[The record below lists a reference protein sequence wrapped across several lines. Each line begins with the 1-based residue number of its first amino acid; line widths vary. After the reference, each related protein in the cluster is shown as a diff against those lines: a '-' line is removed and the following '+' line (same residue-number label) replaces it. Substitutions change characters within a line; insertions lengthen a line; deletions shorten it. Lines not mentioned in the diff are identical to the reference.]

1 MTIRHLKIFIA
12 VCEYGSTTKAAEA
25 LFLLQPTVSHAIA
38 DLEKYY
44 KVNLFNRV
52 NQRLLLTDAGKELLM
67 KAKETVAS
75 FDDFEEFATSQG
87 QNPKV
92 KIGASLTLGQTLI
105 PRFLQGIQE
114 KGLPIEPRILIR
126 QSTRIENELEQGN
139 LDFGVIS
146 GNVLSPYLTAI
157 PLSKEL
163 FTLVAHVDFP
173 IPDKIA
179 VQDLSKYPLLIREHG
194 SSSRDLLES
203 FANAHGINLSPI
215 MDSSNNQ
222 ALITALYA
230 GLGVAFLPHSYLM
243 GHLERNK
250 FKEIEIEGFDAN
262 QTHYLIIH
270 KNKKL
275 NPLQQQ
281 AYDFIQ
287 TLEI

>member
-25 LFLLQPTVSHAIA
+25 LFLVQPTVSHAISE
-38 DLEKYY
+38 LEKYY
-44 KVNLFNRV
+44 KVNLFDRV
-52 NQRLLLTDAGKELLM
+52 NQRLLLTDAGKELLI
-67 KAKETVAS
+67 KAKETVTS
-75 FDDFEEFATSQG
+75 FDDFEAFATAQG
-87 QNPKV
+87 QSPKV

-105 PRFLQGIQE
+105 PRFLQSIKE
-114 KGLPIEPRILIR
+114 KGLLLEPQILIR
-126 QSTRIENELEQGN
+126 QSTRIEKELEEGN

-146 GNVLSPYLTAI
+146 GNILSPYLTAT
-157 PLSKEL
+157 PLASEL
-163 FTLVAHVDFP
+163 FTLVSHIDFP

-179 VQDLSKYPLLIREHG
+179 VEDLAKYPLLIREHG
-194 SSSRDLLES
+194 SSSRGLLER
-203 FANAHGINLSPI
+203 FANAHGVKLAPI

-230 GLGVAFLPHSYLM
+230 GLGVAFLPQSYVT
-243 GHLERNK
+243 GHLERDK

-287 TLEI
+287 TLSL

>member
-1 MTIRHLKIFIA
+1 
-12 VCEYGSTTKAAEA
+12 
-25 LFLLQPTVSHAIA
+25 
-38 DLEKYY
+38 
-44 KVNLFNRV
+44 
-52 NQRLLLTDAGKELLM
+52 M

-75 FDDFEEFATSQG
+75 FDDFESFATYHG
-87 QNPKV
+87 QSPKV

-114 KGLPIEPRILIR
+114 NGLTVEPQILIR

-146 GNVLSPYLTAI
+146 GNVLSPYLKAI
-157 PLSKEL
+157 PLSNEL
-163 FTLVAHVDFP
+163 FTLVSHVDFP
-173 IPDKIA
+173 IPEKIS
-179 VQDLSKYPLLIREHG
+179 VQDLAKYPLLIREHG

-203 FANAHGINLSPI
+203 FANAHGVKLTPI

-222 ALITALYA
+222 ALITALYSS
-230 GLGVAFLPHSYLM
+230 LGVAFLPHSYVT
-243 GHLERNK
+243 GHLEREK
-250 FKEIEIEGFDAN
+250 FKTIEIEGFDAN

-281 AYDFIQ
+281 AYEFIQ
-287 TLEI
+287 TLNI

>member
-25 LFLLQPTVSHAIA
+25 LFLVQPTVSHAIA

-44 KVNLFNRV
+44 KVNLFDRV

-163 FTLVAHVDFP
+163 FTLVAHVSFP

-230 GLGVAFLPHSYLM
+230 GLGAAFLPHSYLM
-243 GHLERNK
+243 GHLERDK

>member
-12 VCEYGSTTKAAEA
+12 VCEHGSTTKAAEA
-25 LFLLQPTVSHAIA
+25 LFLVQPTVSHAIA
-38 DLEKYY
+38 ELEKYY
-44 KVNLFNRV
+44 RVSLFDRV

-67 KAKETVAS
+67 KAKETVQS
-75 FDDFEEFATSQG
+75 FDDFEAFATFRG
-87 QNPKV
+87 QSPKV

-114 KGLPIEPRILIR
+114 KGLTVEPQILIR
-126 QSTRIENELEQGN
+126 QSTRIERELEQGN

-146 GNVLSPYLTAI
+146 GHVLSPYLTAV
-157 PLSKEL
+157 PLAKEL
-163 FTLVAHVDFP
+163 FTLVARADFP

-179 VQDLSKYPLLIREHG
+179 VWDLAKYPLLIREHG

-203 FANAHGINLSPI
+203 FANTHGVILTPI

-222 ALITALYA
+222 ALITALYSS
-230 GLGVAFLPHSYLM
+230 LGVAFLPHSYVT

-262 QTHYLIIH
+262 QTHYLIMH

-281 AYDFIQ
+281 AYEFIQ
-287 TLEI
+287 TLPL

>member
-12 VCEYGSTTKAAEA
+12 VCEHGSTTKAAEA
-25 LFLLQPTVSHAIA
+25 LFLVQPTVSHAIT

-44 KVNLFNRV
+44 KVTLFDRV

-75 FDDFEEFATSQG
+75 FDDFEAFATYHG
-87 QNPKV
+87 QSPKV

-105 PRFLQGIQE
+105 PRFLQGVQENGIQ
-114 KGLPIEPRILIR
+114 IEPQILIR

-146 GNVLSPYLTAI
+146 GTVLSPYLTAI
-157 PLSKEL
+157 PLASEL
-163 FTLVAHVDFP
+163 FTLVSHVDFP
-173 IPDKIA
+173 IPDKIT

-194 SSSRDLLES
+194 SSSRDLLEG
-203 FANAHGINLSPI
+203 FANAHGVNLTPI

-230 GLGVAFLPHSYLM
+230 GLGVAFLPHSYVT
-243 GHLERNK
+243 GHLERDK

-281 AYDFIQ
+281 AYEFIQ
-287 TLEI
+287 TLHI